1 MTREEYIKLV
11 NSYME
16 KANGYVDEL
25 RDVLGKSIQLSTNLF
40 EAFRREHD
48 AKIRMKSIIE
58 RLAPEECITEEHDH
72 FSHSISCVFCHAE
85 LLDDK
90 EPHRIDCPW
99 IEARKLLEE
108 LK

>member
-1 MTREEYIKLV
+1 MTI
-11 NSYME
+11 NNHSF
-16 KANGYVDEL
+16 EL
-25 RDVLGKSIQLSTNLF
+25 KHPQRSFNDVF
-40 EAFRREHD
+40 AD
-48 AKIRMKSIIE
+48 MKSIIE

-90 EPHRIDCPW
+90 EPHKPDCPW
-99 IEARKLLEE
+99 VEARKLLEG